1 MSADFLVPGESVVK
15 ERWKITKKIGGGGF
29 GEIYQGKD
37 LFNHH
42 DVVALK
48 LESSQTPK
56 QVLKME
62 VAVLKKLQGY
72 DNVCNFIACG
82 RNDVYNYVVM
92 SLVGRN
98 LADLRRSTPQ
108 GCFSLSTALRLTV
121 QMLAGIKAIHTVG
134 FLHRDIKPSNFAMG
148 KNGAQTRKCY
158 MLDFG
163 LARQF
168 LTASGELRPPR
179 PVAGFRGTVRYASY
193 NAHKSKELGRH
204 DDLWSLFYMMI
215 EFLTGNLPWRKIKEK
230 EQVGDMKMNCD
241 MYGLIKKLPPEFKLI
256 LDYIKTLD
264 YYQTPNYKQIE
275 QWCKAPI
282 KRKHV
287 RESDPY
293 DWEKG
298 CGDGSLTTTT
308 TTTPNLVPDGVKEKC
323 NSPFTGS
330 PVELGSAEKDGVSDE
345 KENKRKDRRERDAG
359 DAHRPPMHPDSKLR
373 NKQTRR
379 AEQNGKHSNYKNSQA
394 SIYKPS
400 DAEHIDKADA
410 SCTKFI
416 NEPDM
421 DSEQSGDHVLNLQN
435 IELEEAANH
444 GKYPKHGHVTSH
456 SHVTAH
462 QPPPVLG
469 VEHVD
474 LRKQSNVDLDK
485 LMNEIDS
492 LKVAICDMKDKRR
505 DSRPASDE
513 RSKSRS
519 NSSGEK
525 KSETSSRK
533 RRKSKERKK
542 SSEQADQRRTILFD
556 GAGTSNGSPSSKHR
570 HAPTG
575 GVSEDFAP
583 KFAPHRALVSTE
595 SNHSSC
601 DNQVIHLY
609 PQPPPGRAAKICVT
623 ARRRRY
629 IVPSQSSVTDER

>member
-1 MSADFLVPGESVVK
+1 MSS
-15 ERWKITKKIGGGGF
+15 
-29 GEIYQGKD
+29 Y
-37 LFNHH
+37 
-42 DVVALK
+42 
-48 LESSQTPK
+48 
-56 QVLKME
+56 
-62 VAVLKKLQGY
+62 
-72 DNVCNFIACG
+72 
-82 RNDVYNYVVM
+82 
-92 SLVGRN
+92 
-98 LADLRRSTPQ
+98 
-108 GCFSLSTALRLTV
+108 
-121 QMLAGIKAIHTVG
+121 
-134 FLHRDIKPSNFAMG
+134 
-148 KNGAQTRKCY
+148 
-158 MLDFG
+158 
-163 LARQF
+163 
-168 LTASGELRPPR
+168 
-179 PVAGFRGTVRYASY
+179 FR
-193 NAHKSKELGRH
+193 
-204 DDLWSLFYMMI
+204 
-215 EFLTGNLPWRKIKEK
+215 
-230 EQVGDMKMNCD
+230 
-241 MYGLIKKLPPEFKLI
+241 
-256 LDYIKTLD
+256 
-264 YYQTPNYKQIE
+264 
-275 QWCKAPI
+275 
-282 KRKHV
+282 
-287 RESDPY
+287 
-293 DWEKG
+293 
-298 CGDGSLTTTT
+298 
-308 TTTPNLVPDGVKEKC
+308 
-323 NSPFTGS
+323 
-330 PVELGSAEKDGVSDE
+330 ELGSAEKDGVSDE

-373 NKQTRR
+373 NKPTRR
-379 AEQNGKHSNYKNSQA
+379 TDQNGKHSNYKNSQA

-444 GKYPKHGHVTSH
+444 GKYPKHGHVTAH
-456 SHVTAH
+456 SHVTTH

-505 DSRPASDE
+505 DSRPTSDE

-525 KSETSSRK
+525 KSENSSRK

-570 HAPTG
+570 HAPSG
-575 GVSEDFAP
+575 GAGEDFAP

-623 ARRRRY
+623 AR
-629 IVPSQSSVTDER
+629 

>member
-42 DVVALK
+42 DLVALK

-98 LADLRRSTPQ
+98 LADLRRSMPQ

-148 KNGAQTRKCY
+148 KQGASTRKCY

-179 PVAGFRGTVRYASY
+179 PVAGFRGTVRYASF

-204 DDLWSLFYMMI
+204 DDLWSLIYMMI

-230 EQVGDMKMNCD
+230 EHVGDMKINCD

-256 LDYIKTLD
+256 LDYVKTLD
-264 YYQTPNYKQIE
+264 YYQLPNYKQIE

-308 TTTPNLVPDGVKEKC
+308 TTTPNLVPDNVKEKC

-330 PVELGSAEKDGVSDE
+330 PVELGSGEKDGESDG

-359 DAHRPPMHPDSKLR
+359 DAHRPPMHPDSKVR
-373 NKQTRR
+373 NKQARR
-379 AEQNGKHSNYKNSQA
+379 TDQNGKHSNYKNSQA

-435 IELEEAANH
+435 IELEEAGVANH
-444 GKYPKHGHVTSH
+444 GKYPKHGHQVAQHAAT
-456 SHVTAH
+456 
-462 QPPPVLG
+462 G
-469 VEHVD
+469 VAQHAATGVDHTD

-505 DSRPASDE
+505 DSRVVSDE
-513 RSKSRS
+513 KSRS
-519 NSSGEK
+519 NSSGDK
-525 KSETSSRK
+525 KSDSSSRK

-542 SSEQADQRRTILFD
+542 SSEHAEQRRTILFE
-556 GAGTSNGSPSSKHR
+556 GAGTSNGTSSALHR
-570 HAPTG
+570 SGAG
-575 GVSEDFAP
+575 GDFAP
-583 KFAPHRALVSTE
+583 KLAPHRALVSTE
-595 SNHSSC
+595 SNNSSC
-601 DNQVIHLY
+601 DNPVIHLY
-609 PQPPPGRAAKICVT
+609 PQPPPGRAARICVT
-623 ARRRRY
+623 ARLAAC
-629 IVPSQSSVTDER
+629 